1 MLKAKQ
7 LDSLVCAR
15 PLPAEV
21 IAQLFARQLASGLW
35 EGDDGTDRGRL
46 VATTRALAD
55 CTDSRIDSAHPV
67 YGAQVQK
74 AIHAVCVLARRSE
87 GGPGMPDEADVS
99 LAMVTAVRVAGD
111 E

>member
-7 LDSLVCAR
+7 LDFRARVR

-21 IAQLFARQLASGLW
+21 IAQLCSQQLASGLW
-35 EGDDGTDRGRL
+35 EGDDGTDRDRL
-46 VATTRALAD
+46 VDTTRALAD
-55 CTDSRIDSAHPV
+55 CTDSSIDSAHPV

-87 GGPGMPDEADVS
+87 GGPGMPDAADVS
-99 LAMVTAVRVAGD
+99 LVMVTAVR
-111 E
+111 